1 MGKLKDKVAIVTGAS
16 SGIGKSCALELAK
29 EGVKVVIASRNI
41 KKCQDVVDMI
51 TDIGGEAYAVS
62 VDISQYDQ
70 VCNMVR
76 KTIKQFGRIDILIN
90 NAGVVDDAFFE
101 KMTCEQWK
109 RVIDIN
115 LNGTFFCT
123 KEVVPYM
130 VQRKYGKIIN
140 IASISGQ
147 RGAKTQAN
155 YAASKAGIIGLTL
168 TLAQEL
174 GAKGINVNAVAPGL
188 IETEMV
194 ENIPDKIKENTVK
207 KIPVGR
213 FGKPEE
219 IASVIK
225 MLVSDD
231 AAYCNGM
238 ICEVNGGIC
247 I

>member
-1 MGKLKDKVAIVTGAS
+1 MSKLKNKVAIVTGAS
-16 SGIGKSCALELAK
+16 SGIGRSCAIELAK

-41 KKCQDVVDMI
+41 NRCQEVVDEI

-62 VDISQYDQ
+62 VDISKYDQ
-70 VCNMVR
+70 VCEMVR
-76 KTIKQFGRIDILIN
+76 MTIGRYGKIDILIN
-90 NAGVVDDAFFE
+90 NAGIVDDAFFE
-101 KMTCEQWK
+101 KMTCEQWT
-109 RVIDIN
+109 RVINTN

-130 VQRKYGKIIN
+130 VEQKQGKIIN
-140 IASISGQ
+140 ITSISGQ

-174 GAKGINVNAVAPGL
+174 GAKGITVNAVSPGL
-188 IETEMV
+188 IETDMV
-194 ENIPDKIKENTVK
+194 QKIPPIIKDNTVK
-207 KIPVGR
+207 KIPMGR

-219 IASVIK
+219 VASVIK
-225 MLVSDD
+225 MLVNDEV
-231 AAYCNGM
+231 AYCNGM